1 MFKQKRN
8 RINTADIRTIQ
19 PVQKAGTF
27 NTILTRFYSL
37 SLYSTNSVQ
46 KTEDLDFTI
55 TQYHTGI
62 FTVGNEGKKS

>member
-1 MFKQKRN
+1 MFKQKHN

-27 NTILTRFYSL
+27 NPILTRFYSL
-37 SLYSTNSVQ
+37 SLYATNSVQ

-55 TQYHTGI
+55 TRYHTGI
-62 FTVGNEGKKS
+62 FTVGNEGK